1 VRLTEDR
8 LAFTNRIIQG
18 TMFNDQNGGELR
30 AYFSAVATTG
40 NPNMVDD
47 AASLPCI
54 FPIVLL
60 GLSSA
65 ISQDDSPTEISIN
78 YRISDTPTNLFGLT
92 DF

>member
-1 VRLTEDR
+1 
-8 LAFTNRIIQG
+8 
-18 TMFNDQNGGELR
+18 
-30 AYFSAVATTG
+30 
-40 NPNMVDD
+40 MVDD
-47 AASLPCI
+47 AASLQCS

-60 GLSSA
+60 GLSGA